1 MWCILTL
8 NMPWSSRVDLGGK
21 KNEGIRVESVGEI
34 IIETENITSKD
45 FKSGH
50 KQINENLLN

>member
-1 MWCILTL
+1 
-8 NMPWSSRVDLGGK
+8 MPWSSRVDLGGK